1 VWVPRAGGSIAA
13 SARTF
18 RSTRVGARNRI
29 ATFKTDD
36 TKLLDAI
43 RPASFLGGRG
53 AVTDCWRQAGCVVA
67 AVLFWAGA
75 AWPHDWYEDVQ
86 LEREGKEPLD
96 CCGERDCAPYPHRG
110 SAGELAYEVQIKGKW
125 YAIDPASVVGEYSPD
140 GQVHVCCLDGCETY
154 AHPQIRCVILPG
166 HGT

>member
-1 VWVPRAGGSIAA
+1 VWIPRAGGLD
-13 SARTF
+13 F
-18 RSTRVGARNRI
+18 RQRADGPVDAGRGE
-29 ATFKTDD
+29 ATFNRRHQAPRRDQAC
-36 TKLLDAI
+36 KL
-43 RPASFLGGRG
+43 PGSSGRG

-75 AWPHDWYEDVQ
+75 ALPHDWYEGVQ
-86 LEREGKEPLD
+86 LEREGKEPID

-125 YAIDPASVVGEYSPD
+125 YAVDPESVVGEFSPD

-154 AHPQIRCVILPG
+154 ERPQIRCVILPG
-166 HGT
+166 HGA